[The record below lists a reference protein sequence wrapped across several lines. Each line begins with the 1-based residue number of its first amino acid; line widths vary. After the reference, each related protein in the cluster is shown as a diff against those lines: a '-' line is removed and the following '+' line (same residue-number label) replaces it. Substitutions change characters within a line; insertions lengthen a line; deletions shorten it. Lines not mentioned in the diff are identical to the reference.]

1 MTKKEKKQHFEK
13 LEDFLEK
20 QRLRIEKLKEK
31 CNKNKESKPN
41 PHAA

>member
-20 QRLRIEKLKEK
+20 QKRRIDKLKEK
-31 CNKNKESKPN
+31 CNKDCKPN
-41 PHAA
+41 THAA